1 MTYVN
6 KRTRAFQN
14 PNELQITRVRSEG
27 RMKTYQSAQ
36 DLRAWSDITEER
48 RQYILDYQSKP
59 RLGLHSG
66 KIIPVEYL
74 VESIAAFKNER
85 IKQLEQRI
93 NYLEKILYLYS
104 QLDLAPQQKKKLD
117 ELKKELNSAY
127 SELTALH
134 EDVCEC
140 TACHNFPESKRKE
153 LETAYSHWAKRTFKE
168 DKDLNSGGTE
178 TLITCVCV
186 ACHKH
191 SEPKHHK
198 SSEVTMSDDNLLKTD
213 HKIRPKSVGSKESEP
228 DRTDLKTSSNKKRKK
243 FEREM
248 ISTEEK
254 TLFETEEDSR
264 VEKTTGVT
272 IDEDSKLMKYIPHE
286 NKVIS
291 KSKDVKKGKSEDEDM
306 RVSIDNLHKEPP
318 KSKKRDKSSDIEDQ
332 DQNKKRLRE
341 RDLRSQDKH
350 TEGKIFYTSKT
361 KDGLLDNEIYKYG
374 VEEEQTSNG
383 IEKKKTI
390 KKETETSRRIGE
402 ADRDATKMKDD
413 YGQEYR
419 TGKKR
424 SRVGLDKKNLKKDN
438 VTIENKT
445 KTQKIPLS
453 TEELIKK
460 GEEQPRKVKMRD
472 DVRGK
477 SEDLQETTETRKK
490 ILENQRIASDKKE
503 LLEQKLKTEQ
513 VPSDKDV
520 VIDQRDKSLSK
531 KDMFGYK
538 RMPQGQE
545 NEEKSLKEK
554 VKAEQVPRDKYLVD
568 KGVTKD
574 HRDKGD
580 LKMIQDKIFQ
590 GEKEKRSDDE
600 FRINDTNK
608 KAIKKKVVDD
618 RGMKFITEK
627 VLEEKQ
633 KQVHEIGII
642 TGVKDRS
649 EEQTL
654 TGNNTEAPKVKGVD
668 VNYHMEQAR
677 KSKIRDDAKDKSED
691 LEETAER
698 RKKIL
703 ENQRITSVEKNILG
717 KKRKTEQVQADRDVA
732 VDQRDKVE
740 SKMEMF
746 GNQRI
751 PRQEEKAEKHPKE
764 KFKAEQLQRD
774 KHLVDKGVNKD
785 QRDKE
790 DLKMIVDKRPLQE
803 KEKRLDE
810 EFKTNDTNKGAMKK
824 TVLEDRGIKSM
835 GKKLLEEKPEQ
846 VHKNE
851 IITGEKNVA
860 EEQTLTGYK
869 EKKDIKEK
877 EDIKDIPKRADK
889 ADRDIIKIKNITDYG
904 PEDETG
910 RRKSRIGL
918 EEKNLKK
925 DRITI
930 GDKAKA
936 EKTPFST
943 EVPIKKGVDVKY
955 HMELAKKEKI
965 KDRAGEKSGGPQE
978 TEITKKKII
987 DTNGTTPVEKKLIN
1001 KKYETVQDKDVTIDS
1016 GDNSKSKMEM
1026 FSYKRIPLEED
1037 KEEGPLKEKL
1047 QAKQVQRDKDLV
1059 DKSKTKDERGR
1070 EDTEATKK
1078 KILDTNRTTSAE
1090 KKLMNKKYE
1099 TDKDVTVDAG
1109 DKAKSKIKKFSY
1121 KRIPQ
1126 GTEQEE
1132 EPLKDKLIGDE
1143 RFQQENDKS
1152 IDEES
1157 RTNDANKEVI
1167 KKKEVDDRRIKSAEE
1182 NVLDYKHVTKKDIIT
1197 GEKEVPEQYKESR
1210 KTAGDPAS
1218 MLKVGKGL
1226 GKEHLAEQ
1234 AKKEQLLFDQQT
1246 KYNGQI
1252 DREKKALQQ
1261 NILEDKDL
1269 SPLEK
1274 NIFKGKFRENQ
1285 DQRARLQ
1292 PDVTDKV
1299 LESKFEGEKEGLIQ
1313 IRTDGKKL
1321 ISKDQE
1327 VLNDKLRKDKNRKE
1341 RLEKIVL
1348 GEEAITSTEKKVIDN
1363 AREDLM
1369 LDVREQ
1375 RDKDGLKRK
1384 LIGDRIQSPR
1394 EEKMLGKAENEKFR
1408 KQLVEAEEPLMSAQK
1423 VALKQRTLG
1432 DEELTNTKRESD
1444 ELKQKIFGGKEKI
1457 SEKVKNSE
1465 EMYQAKWPQ
1474 KAKLVVDEI
1483 LENDKDLKQKIFDD
1497 KKFILEEG
1505 KTIEDKS
1512 KAKKVMKL
1520 PTSEQILHGSDKL
1533 SKDEPKITILNDR
1546 KLTAKE
1552 EQMLD
1557 EQLEKENAVK
1567 LRSFGEKKSL
1577 RKYEEKR
1584 EDIKKSLN
1592 DYKQLIPN
1600 EEMEKTLIFGEK
1612 KMPLSEEKML
1622 KSQLTEKI
1630 AEREELKEKMFG
1642 GRKLTPE
1649 QATILDLK
1657 LREEQAQKENA
1668 KLDKSIIAP
1677 IGKEQRKVQVNV
1689 SSDEK
1694 KKHLENK
1701 LKAPADKKELS
1712 SEEKKRSDDV
1722 LKVQQVK
1729 KHVSGK
1735 EHGEDSELLKELQE
1749 EKRKE
1754 KALSESIRRKKF
1766 GDKEH
1771 TPKGQE
1777 ILDSTKIKQE
1787 ENLKFSFLEKE
1798 SKPQGEKAL
1807 EIKLKEEKAKRDILK
1822 NTLFGNRILSP
1833 EEEKI
1838 LNAKMRE
1845 VQYSEDILRKELTPL
1860 EKRVSDQKMK
1870 GMSKMPSISHVQ
1882 NNSANLSKMEQGAV
1896 KKNIL
1901 GDSESYPSEG
1911 KLHEQKWKESFK
1923 KSLFEESSPNK
1934 GKILGEK
1941 LKREEQKDSE
1951 LRGKLLTAE
1960 KERVLENQMKELTEN
1975 ESLKTK
1981 TFDDSL
1987 AVPEELQIQERD
1999 FNDKQALLGD
2009 KKMETFE
2016 DEEII
2021 TEEENKL
2028 KAEFEKENLKKRPFG
2043 GKELSSKENQE
2054 LLDTSLNE
2062 EILFGNK
2069 EFDVNK
2075 EKLELKMKQLTGKE
2089 KEEAAM
2095 ISLEEKKLLEAEGK
2109 QDHLKRDISKKQ
2121 MFGDIK
2127 LFTEEEQFLEKYEE
2141 IKKRDSL
2148 NRRLFDEKMPDW
2160 NKIIEGKDTAE
2171 TLEGDE
2177 IEKMDQD
2184 LEKDKLSED
2193 KRIGLGK
2200 KELLGKIFSPEKG
2213 QIFKKKFEESPLQK
2227 EIYEQKFFGDINLT
2241 EDEKF
2246 DENINRD
2253 KDSLKKM
2260 MLGHKQLT
2268 PEEEMSENAYKKQR
2282 QIELKTHL
2290 FGNRELTPAEIKF
2303 LEEVFEREQA
2313 GKISEQ
2319 EKIEEL
2325 ARTGSLGQS
2334 LYEGNKLFP
2343 EQLKVPILQKDALSK
2358 DLFGYGEEEGVEK
2371 VLMKKVLDNDT
2382 MKTRIFSKKQLFPG
2396 KELLEKKSEADNS
2409 LKEEL
2414 KQNFVGDRKITLE
2427 KDQMQQEKLNEQ
2439 VRRESLKKKL
2449 FGDKELTLEEAE
2461 LLEAKLKEERLRM
2474 KPICKGVCVGSLKS
2488 INQEEI
2494 CVTGKKISRYKHPEF
2509 KKTLLEKSISLNK
2522 TYAGCDTINK
2532 YDQDINMKA
2541 EKRKCSKLTKVLHER
2556 ILSPNKCNAPC
2567 NTDLQLK
2574 KVPKSCGKIGTEPI
2588 IITPDKIRSK
2598 ETDNFKA
2605 SQKKCVA
2612 PCNNDRQFKK
2622 APKMYGKFVE
2632 EPITGFEQLKSKDK
2646 SDPPKA
2652 RSKKCN
2658 VSYNTDQHVEKLPE
2672 RYEKIDT
2679 EPIIIRSDKMRQRG
2693 ERDLK
2698 KTPKIKC
2705 NAPCNEDEQLKKS
2718 VRYGKMDTE
2727 PIINRCTKI
2736 RTHEIC
2742 KHNKTQAKVLSYQSI
2757 DKCHTA
2763 CNTDEKLE
2771 EQIFIIDSS
2780 KSEHKKC
2787 LLSKSESTF
2796 KNTQIDID
2804 IQIGKKGKHI
2814 KMCKKM
2820 SPGYNSNAFYSQKT
2834 SPQLCKSIRLEEQK
2848 KTITTI
2854 NINIP
2859 LFDDVTSRVVKTS
2872 ENNLEVEIE
2881 AKASKNVNKLK
2892 NTQSTCE
2899 CSGKNEVHDKASV
2912 PENIIKPNVTDMIDE
2927 DHSEKALEIMK
2938 NFFSCEN
2945 ICPNLCS
2952 STLSEQFQESLE
2964 YKTKSNASP
2973 LFKESCGAICIGNK
2987 LSSKQQ
2993 TNLKG
2998 LEKVKKKLF
3007 KQQVNPESCE
3017 FDAIQLEEEI
3027 YFDAL
3032 DKEHIQEKKELA
3044 ATEKSFLLLKQ
3055 LPQSKLSQEKISI
3068 SQLPMVEDVD
3078 VILPNF
3084 DEITISQDTLPS
3096 VIIPKEETKS
3106 KIPGE
3111 KYRHI
3116 DVKKKESNEEKN
3128 IVIISEESRGIRE
3141 AKSTNKN
3148 QSKYSQTE
3156 DLTIPVISHELDVKR
3171 EYLET
3176 IKKNTGSG
3184 RQLTSKDKIMFIL
3197 SEKGKENSNHKESEI
3212 LEKQSSIK
3220 KSGVL
3225 NEKDSIKQIFN
3236 KQAGKIKTEEFV
3248 RDGSPIVKEEIAPE
3262 NEKSVTKDSI
3272 ETIQLNE
3279 DIMKAVEKKKEVDCS
3294 EILNVKVVDTKE
3306 MKGAVV
3312 DGIEETDIKDKT
3324 GEILDAENSKMFGG
3338 DKGVLELTFI
3348 KNNKC
3353 VAPCAMPT
3361 SDIIKMKRI
3370 PYNED
3375 IPPIISTCIKI
3386 KAEVRE
3392 VPEQPSFIENIC
3404 TATCAWQS
3412 KQVQAHRCN
3421 EFSQCGCSI
3430 SSCICLQS
3438 NKKCP
3443 LISQANIYTQTT
3455 SRGSDEFSN
3464 IHDVKPAKKLPICPC
3479 RELMHY
3485 TNKITYFSL
3494 NKYHLPF
3501 EQWSIDVQKF
3511 KDKASVVAR
3520 SGFFV
3525 ILPDKILNLNSLIP
3539 RGYSPQYLEPSI
3551 EETQEDENSLTSIF
3565 QTDYPGSYVLSEG
3578 LEQHF
3583 TDNSSTRS
3591 RIVSQLSSISIT
3603 NISSESTPPRFS
3615 NINSRIKSE
3624 EENFRNDII
3633 LYYKFSTPSLS
3644 ISIDDIS
3651 KTDEETELKAKIE
3664 EIETDDDFREHI
3676 SKCQRKVK
3684 DENKDGTDEEEETVK
3699 EQTFISKFSTKDKE
3713 NVSTEVKA
3721 ITSTGDNCQSVIA
3734 QEVAILLNDG
3744 ESVQTDLDTDMYI
3757 NNIQYLVQN
3766 IDKIKLTQLKN
3777 DNVLKITRDQP
3788 NATDVS
3794 TNIFKIKRST
3804 CEMQVG
3810 NKKARDDKESIK
3822 SKGIVEG
3829 METYNCKNIYNQIK
3843 GDEKVQ
3849 QKSSE
3854 TDKAQHSKQY
3864 QLMKKK
3870 EERCNFGKIGRK
3882 SCRRRGSLNN
3892 GNKKQNIKKRRINI
3906 KSQSKQE
3913 MGRLI
3918 LNCTTIGSKEN
3929 LYASVIPK
3937 DTEIIALRNNLV
3949 AEESYGRGQ
3958 ENMTSAMISH
3968 LNSKKEVA
3976 EKQDDSKNQ
3985 QELRESY
3992 EEQKLCYVE
4001 AASKDDAEKAAP
4013 SNLPQ
4018 NLEILLMDNEIKQLD
4033 QNIKQMRNQDITPEL
4048 RVRIIRKE
4056 VEVMKKYCSQL
4067 SIIQRENDKLKE
4079 QIFFYE
4085 DSFSKLGCFPV
4096 SPKLIE
4102 ELKLKIE
4109 ATNEEKQLREKVRN
4123 LEKELCLYTYSLKDV
4138 EVLRQRSLL
4147 LEEVL
4152 TDRERL
4158 SQKVEQLGIL
4168 DQEIHNLKKKAA
4180 IVDELENCVL
4190 KMRREKNFL
4199 EIELNQLKRKL
4210 SIVEGEEFNRKAER
4224 EILESKIVCME
4235 QKITNLKSLCED
4247 KERLRVE
4254 RDHLKYSLEE
4264 MIRKLEDVEKMR
4276 KQIQCLEALKAERD
4290 IFKSKYETLIGL
4302 EHECD
4307 LLRDQLDRTKY
4318 VEIERN
4324 SLEIRL
4330 EDLEACLED
4339 QENEKKRLVHYI
4351 NTLSKARDE
4360 EQEKFNKYANQ
4371 MRVEIEKKDSLIT
4384 STQEK
4389 LSFLV
4394 TRLEDSVNDLNSQT
4408 LEHKSKTSNLE
4419 SDINT
4424 LTLKLNNLKAKNEKL
4439 VDCLSNIE
4447 NENQRLI
4454 QHIMDL
4460 KKENDNLIK
4469 NLKNLKETNIFL
4481 KKTLEE
4487 KEDSLNSTSEA

>member
-93 NYLEKILYLYS
+93 NYLEKMLYLYS

-117 ELKKELNSAY
+117 DLKKELNSAY
-127 SELTALH
+127 AELTALH

-168 DKDLNSGGTE
+168 DKDSNSGGPE
-178 TLITCVCV
+178 TLITCVCE
-186 ACHKH
+186 ACDEH

-198 SSEVTMSDDNLLKTD
+198 SSEVTMSDENLLKTD
-213 HKIRPKSVGSKESEP
+213 HKILPKSVGSKESEL
-228 DRTDLKTSSNKKRKK
+228 DRRNVGLKTSSNKKRKK
-243 FEREM
+243 FEREI

-254 TLFETEEDSR
+254 TLFETEED
-264 VEKTTGVT
+264 
-272 IDEDSKLMKYIPHE
+272 I
-286 NKVIS
+286 IS
-291 KSKDVKKGKSEDEDM
+291 KSKDVVKKGKREDEDM
-306 RVSIDNLHKEPP
+306 GVSIDNLHKEPP

-332 DQNKKRLRE
+332 DQNKKLLRE
-341 RDLRSQDKH
+341 RDLRSQDKR

-383 IEKKKTI
+383 IEKKKAV
-390 KKETETSRRIGE
+390 KKEIETSGRIGE
-402 ADRDATKMKDD
+402 ADRDTIKMKED
-413 YGQEYR
+413 YGPEYQ

-424 SRVGLDKKNLKKDN
+424 SRVGLDKKNLKKD
-438 VTIENKT
+438 IEDKIKT
-445 KTQKIPLS
+445 EKIPLS

-460 GEEQPRKVKMRD
+460 GEEQQRKAKMRD

-477 SEDLQETTETRKK
+477 SEDLQETAETRKK
-490 ILENQRIASDKKE
+490 ILENKRIASDKKE
-503 LLEQKLKTEQ
+503 LLEEKLRTEQ
-513 VPSDKDV
+513 VSSDKDV
-520 VIDQRDKSLSK
+520 DIDQRDKSLSK

-554 VKAEQVPRDKYLVD
+554 VKAEQVQRDKYLVD
-568 KGVTKD
+568 IGGTKD

-580 LKMIQDKIFQ
+580 LKMIQDKRFH
-590 GEKEKRSDDE
+590 GEKDDE
-600 FRINDTNK
+600 FRSNDTNK

-618 RGMKFITEK
+618 RGIKSTKEK

-633 KQVHEIGII
+633 KRVHEIGII
-642 TGVKDRS
+642 TGVKDGA
-649 EEQTL
+649 EKQTL

-677 KSKIRDDAKDKSED
+677 KNKIRDDAKDKSDGPEV
-691 LEETAER
+691 TAER

-732 VDQRDKVE
+732 VDQRDEVE

-751 PRQEEKAEKHPKE
+751 PRQEEKAEKPPKE

-790 DLKMIVDKRPLQE
+790 DLKMILDKRPLQE
-803 KEKRLDE
+803 KEKRLDD
-810 EFKTNDTNKGAMKK
+810 EFKTNDTNKEAMKK

-846 VHKNE
+846 VHKIK

-889 ADRDIIKIKNITDYG
+889 ADRDIIKRKNITDYG
-904 PEDETG
+904 SEDETG
-910 RRKSRIGL
+910 RRKSRIGI

-930 GDKAKA
+930 GDKGKA
-936 EKTPFST
+936 EKTPLSI
-943 EVPIKKGVDVKY
+943 EVPMKKGVDVKY

-965 KDRAGEKSGGPQE
+965 KDSAGEKSGGPQE
-978 TEITKKKII
+978 TEIAKKKII
-987 DTNGTTPVEKKLIN
+987 DTNGTTPEEKKLIN

-1016 GDNSKSKMEM
+1016 GDKSKSKMEI
-1026 FSYKRIPLEED
+1026 FSYKRIPLEEA
-1037 KEEGPLKEKL
+1037 KEEGSLKEKL

-1070 EDTEATKK
+1070 EGTETTKK
-1078 KILDTNRTTSAE
+1078 KILDTSGTTSAE

-1099 TDKDVTVDAG
+1099 TDKDVTVDPG
-1109 DKAKSKIKKFSY
+1109 DKAKSKIKTFSH

-1126 GTEQEE
+1126 EKEKEE
-1132 EPLKDKLIGDE
+1132 EPLIGDE

-1182 NVLDYKHVTKKDIIT
+1182 KVLDYKHATKKDIIT
-1197 GEKEVPEQYKESR
+1197 GEKKVSEQYKVSR
-1210 KTAGDPAS
+1210 KMVGDPAS

-1269 SPLEK
+1269 SLLEK
-1274 NIFKGKFRENQ
+1274 NIFKGKLRESQ
-1285 DQRARLQ
+1285 DQRAGLQ
-1292 PDVTDKV
+1292 PDVSDKV
-1299 LESKFEGEKEGLIQ
+1299 LESKLEGEKEGLIQ

-1327 VLNDKLRKDKNRKE
+1327 VLNDKLRKDKNKKE

-1363 AREDLM
+1363 AREDVM

-1394 EEKMLGKAENEKFR
+1394 EEKMLVKAENEKFR

-1444 ELKQKIFGGKEKI
+1444 ELKQKILGGKEKI
-1457 SEKVKNSE
+1457 SKKVKNSE

-1474 KAKLVVDEI
+1474 KTKLVK
-1483 LENDKDLKQKIFDD
+1483 L
-1497 KKFILEEG
+1497 ILEEG

-1512 KAKKVMKL
+1512 KAKKVLPYMKL

-1533 SKDEPKITILNDR
+1533 SKDKQKITILNDR

-1567 LRSFGEKKSL
+1567 QRSLGEKKSL
-1577 RKYEEKR
+1577 RKDEEKR
-1584 EDIKKSLN
+1584 EDIKKSLI

-1612 KMPLSEEKML
+1612 KMLPSEEKML
-1622 KSQLTEKI
+1622 KGQLTEKI

-1642 GRKLTPE
+1642 GKKLTPE

-1668 KLDKSIIAP
+1668 KLDKSIVAS
-1677 IGKEQRKVQVNV
+1677 IGKEWRKVEVNV

-1694 KKHLENK
+1694 KKHLEDK
-1701 LKAPADKKELS
+1701 LKVPADKKELS
-1712 SEEKKRSDDV
+1712 HEEKKRSDDV
-1722 LKVQQVK
+1722 LKVQQVE

-1735 EHGEDSELLKELQE
+1735 EH
-1749 EKRKE
+1749 
-1754 KALSESIRRKKF
+1754 
-1766 GDKEH
+1766 
-1771 TPKGQE
+1771 
-1777 ILDSTKIKQE
+1777 
-1787 ENLKFSFLEKE
+1787 E
-1798 SKPQGEKAL
+1798 SKPQGEKALEIKLKEEKAL

-1860 EKRVSDQKMK
+1860 EIRLSDQKME
-1870 GMSKMPSISHVQ
+1870 GMSKMPSISPVQ
-1882 NNSANLSKMEQGAV
+1882 NNSVNLEKIERGAV

-1901 GDSESYPSEG
+1901 GDSESYPSEL

-1923 KSLFEESSPNK
+1923 KSLFEESSPNE
-1934 GKILGEK
+1934 GKIIGGK

-1951 LRGKLLTAE
+1951 LSGKWLTEGKE
-1960 KERVLENQMKELTEN
+1960 KVLENQMKELTEN
-1975 ESLKTK
+1975 ESLKMK
-1981 TFDDSL
+1981 TFDDNI
-1987 AVPEELQIQERD
+1987 AVPEELQIEERD
-1999 FNDKQALLGD
+1999 FNDKQALL
-2009 KKMETFE
+2009 
-2016 DEEII
+2016 
-2021 TEEENKL
+2021 
-2028 KAEFEKENLKKRPFG
+2028 EFEKENLKKRLFG
-2043 GKELSSKENQE
+2043 EKELSSKENQE

-2127 LFTEEEQFLEKYEE
+2127 LFTKEEQFLEKYEE

-2148 NRRLFDEKMPDW
+2148 NKRLFDEKMSDW
-2160 NKIIEGKDTAE
+2160 NKIIEGKVTAE

-2177 IEKMDQD
+2177 IEKMDQAGD
-2184 LEKDKLSED
+2184 
-2193 KRIGLGK
+2193 
-2200 KELLGKIFSPEKG
+2200 ELLGKNFFPEKG
-2213 QIFKKKFEESPLQK
+2213 QTFEKKFEETPLQK
-2227 EIYEQKFFGDINLT
+2227 EIYEQKFFGGINLT

-2253 KDSLKKM
+2253 KDNLKKM
-2260 MLGHKQLT
+2260 MLGHKRLT

-2290 FGNRELTPAEIKF
+2290 FGNRELTPAEMKF

-2313 GKISEQ
+2313 GKISEKK
-2319 EKIEEL
+2319 KIEEL

-2343 EQLKVPILQKDALSK
+2343 EQLKEPILQKDALSK
-2358 DLFGYGEEEGVEK
+2358 ELFGEGEEEGVEE
-2371 VLMKKVLDNDT
+2371 VLIKKALDNDT
-2382 MKTRIFSKKQLFPG
+2382 MKTRIFSKKQLIPG
-2396 KELLEKKSEADNS
+2396 EELLEKKSEADNL

-2427 KDQMQQEKLNEQ
+2427 KDQLQQEKLNEQ
-2439 VRRESLKKKL
+2439 ARRDSLKKKL
-2449 FGDKELTLEEAE
+2449 FGDKELTSEEAE

-2474 KPICKGVCVGSLKS
+2474 KPICKGICVGSLKS
-2488 INQEEI
+2488 CNQGEI
-2494 CVTGKKISRYKHPEF
+2494 CVTGKKISHYKRPEF
-2509 KKTLLEKSISLNK
+2509 KKTPLEKSISLSK

-2532 YDQDINMKA
+2532 YDQDISMKA
-2541 EKRKCSKLTKVLHER
+2541 EKRKSSKLTKVLHER

-2567 NTDLQLK
+2567 STDLQVK

-2605 SQKKCVA
+2605 SLKKCVA

-2622 APKMYGKFVE
+2622 APKMNGKFVK

-2646 SDPPKA
+2646 SDPLKA
-2652 RSKKCN
+2652 RTKKCN

-2679 EPIIIRSDKMRQRG
+2679 DPIIIRSDKMRQRG

-2705 NAPCNEDEQLKKS
+2705 NAPCNEDQQLKKS

-2727 PIINRCTKI
+2727 PIINRFSKI
-2736 RTHEIC
+2736 RAHETC
-2742 KHNKTQAKVLSYQSI
+2742 KHNKTQAKVLRYQSI

-2780 KSEHKKC
+2780 KSGHQKC
-2787 LLSKSESTF
+2787 LFSKSESTF
-2796 KNTQIDID
+2796 ENTQIDID

-2814 KMCKKM
+2814 KMSNKM
-2820 SPGYNSNAFYSQKT
+2820 PPGCNSNAFYSQKT

-2859 LFDDVTSRVVKTS
+2859 LFDDFTSRVVKMS
-2872 ENNLEVEIE
+2872 DNDLEVEIE
-2881 AKASKNVNKLK
+2881 AKASKNVDKLK

-2899 CSGKNEVHDKASV
+2899 CSGKNQVHNKASI
-2912 PENIIKPNVTDMIDE
+2912 PENIIKPHVTDMIDE
-2927 DHSEKALEIMK
+2927 EHSEKDLEIMK
-2938 NFFSCEN
+2938 TFYSCEN

-2952 STLSEQFQESLE
+2952 STLSKQFQESLE
-2964 YKTKSNASP
+2964 YKIKDSASP

-2993 TNLKG
+2993 TNFKG
-2998 LEKVKKKLF
+2998 LEK
-3007 KQQVNPESCE
+3007 
-3017 FDAIQLEEEI
+3017 
-3027 YFDAL
+3027 
-3032 DKEHIQEKKELA
+3032 EKKELTG
-3044 ATEKSFLLLKQ
+3044 TEKSFLLLKQ

-3078 VILPNF
+3078 IILPNF
-3084 DEITISQDTLPS
+3084 DEITISQDTLRS
-3096 VIIPKEETKS
+3096 VIIPKEEAKS
-3106 KIPGE
+3106 KIPRE

-3116 DVKKKESNEEKN
+3116 DVKRKESNGEKN

-3141 AKSTNKN
+3141 AKSTNKS

-3156 DLTIPVISHELDVKR
+3156 DLTIPVISHESDVKR

-3225 NEKDSIKQIFN
+3225 NEKDSIKQISN

-3248 RDGSPIVKEEIAPE
+3248 RDDSPIVKEEIAPE

-3272 ETIQLNE
+3272 EKIQLNE
-3279 DIMKAVEKKKEVDCS
+3279 DIMKAVEKKKEVDCT
-3294 EILNVKVVDTKE
+3294 EISNVKVVDTKE

-3324 GEILDAENSKMFGG
+3324 GKILEAENTKMFEG
-3338 DKGVLELTFI
+3338 DIGVLELTFI

-3386 KAEVRE
+3386 EAEVRE

-3421 EFSQCGCSI
+3421 EFSQCGCRI

-3443 LISQANIYTQTT
+3443 LISQANINTQTT

-3464 IHDVKPAKKLPICPC
+3464 IHDVKPAKKLPICTC
-3479 RELMHY
+3479 KELMHY
-3485 TNKITYFSL
+3485 TTKITYFSL

-3565 QTDYPGSYVLSEG
+3565 QTDYHGPYVLSEG
-3578 LEQHF
+3578 LEAHF

-3603 NISSESTPPRFS
+3603 NISIESTPPHLS
-3615 NINSRIKSE
+3615 NTNSRINSE

-3664 EIETDDDFREHI
+3664 EIETDDDFREHT

-3684 DENKDGTDEEEETVK
+3684 DENKDSTDEVEETVN

-3713 NVSTEVKA
+3713 NVSSEVKA
-3721 ITSTGDNCQSVIA
+3721 ITSTGDNCQSVIV

-3757 NNIQYLVQN
+3757 NNIHSHTQN

-3794 TNIFKIKRST
+3794 TNILKIKRS
-3804 CEMQVG
+3804 EMQVG

-3829 METYNCKNIYNQIK
+3829 METYNCKNIYNQIQ

-3870 EERCNFGKIGRK
+3870 EERCSFGKIGRK
-3882 SCRRRGSLNN
+3882 SCGRRGSLNN
-3892 GNKKQNIKKRRINI
+3892 GNKKQNIEKRRINI
-3906 KSQSKQE
+3906 KSQSKRE
-3913 MGRLI
+3913 MDRRI
-3918 LNCTTIGSKEN
+3918 LHCRTIGSKEN
-3929 LYASVIPK
+3929 LYALVIPK
-3937 DTEIIALRNNLV
+3937 DTETIALRNNLV
-3949 AEESYGRGQ
+3949 
-3958 ENMTSAMISH
+3958 
-3968 LNSKKEVA
+3968 
-3976 EKQDDSKNQ
+3976 
-3985 QELRESY
+3985 ESY

-4001 AASKDDAEKAAP
+4001 APSKDDAEKAGP

-4056 VEVMKKYCSQL
+4056 VEVMKKYCSKL
-4067 SIIQRENDKLKE
+4067 SIIQKENDKLKE

-4096 SPKLIE
+4096 TKKLIE

-4109 ATNEEKQLREKVRN
+4109 ATIEEEQLREKVRN
-4123 LEKELCLYTYSLKDV
+4123 LEKELCLYTYSLNDV

-4152 TDRERL
+4152 IDRERL

-4168 DQEIHNLKKKAA
+4168 DQEIHKLKKKAA

-4210 SIVEGEEFNRKAER
+4210 SIVEGDEFNRKAER
-4224 EILESKIVCME
+4224 DILRSKIVCME

-4264 MIRKLEDVEKMR
+4264 TIRKLKDVEKMK

-4290 IFKSKYETLIGL
+4290 IFKSKYEILIGL

-4351 NTLSKARDE
+4351 DTLSKARDE
-4360 EQEKFNKYANQ
+4360 EQEKFKKYANQ

-4394 TRLEDSVNDLNSQT
+4394 TRLEDSVNDLNSQA

-4439 VDCLSNIE
+4439 EDCLRNIE
-4447 NENQRLI
+4447 DENQRLI
-4454 QHIMDL
+4454 QHIMNL

-4469 NLKNLKETNIFL
+4469 NLKNLKENNIFL
-4481 KKTLEE
+4481 MKTLEK